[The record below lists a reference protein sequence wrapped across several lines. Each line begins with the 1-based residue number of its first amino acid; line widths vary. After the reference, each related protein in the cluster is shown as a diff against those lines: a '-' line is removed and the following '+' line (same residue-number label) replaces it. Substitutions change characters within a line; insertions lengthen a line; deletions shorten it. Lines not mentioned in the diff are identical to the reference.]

1 MRKEELRKEFTKPTF
16 RKNMK
21 NVLGSICVNCG
32 SAEGIEYHH
41 IVPLANG
48 GTNKLSNIVP
58 LCGKCHDKA
67 HDKKIFFRSEKS
79 GRPPIIEFENAEQTL
94 KRYFNEEIGTE
105 ETKRLLGISPKNKST
120 WYKLLKEYKEKYNID
135 KFYNHVDILKSQ
147 EKRLKN
153 VVGE

>member
-1 MRKEELRKEFTKPTF
+1 MIKHMI
-16 RKNMK
+16 KNF
-21 NVLGSICVNCG
+21 
-32 SAEGIEYHH
+32 
-41 IVPLANG
+41 
-48 GTNKLSNIVP
+48 
-58 LCGKCHDKA
+58 
-67 HDKKIFFRSEKS
+67 FFRSEKS